1 MRICAG
7 CFKAEDWKDFFSES
21 RVFPQK
27 CSFCGRKA
35 DVVEFRNLFPFI
47 HKLLTLFKKSDSGS
61 RVYEI
66 INDDFGIFA
75 DNKVARKIFKSTIA
89 KAQCG
94 YSIDDSVAYIDDVV
108 TVKERWLQIKNE
120 VMKEHRFFTVDPT
133 DESWDVY
140 FASDEKYKKIKKG
153 SKFFRGRINEDAENL
168 FYEES
173 ELGMPPPEKA
183 RAGRIN
189 PYGIPC
195 LYLTKNVDSIIYEL
209 RASHGDKIS
218 IGTFVASDDLNII
231 DFDYRPLVFDDV
243 CRQKGVE
250 KLQDTVREFLL
261 KKQIGF
267 DLSKPI
273 HRYGVKEIEYVPTQ
287 YICEYIKIHGAD
299 GVMFNSAVHR
309 GGKNLVLFK
318 SDKVKFVGAEVKT
331 VDEPVM
337 RFCQ

>member
-1 MRICAG
+1 MRICAE
-7 CFKAEDWKDFFSES
+7 CFKAQDWKDFFSES

-35 DVVEFRNLFPFI
+35 DVVEFGNLFPFI

-75 DNKVARKIFKSTIA
+75 DNKVARKILKSTIA

-168 FYEES
+168 FYLS
-173 ELGMPPPEKA
+173 KRTMNYLG
-183 RAGRIN
+183 I
-189 PYGIPC
+189 
-195 LYLTKNVDSIIYEL
+195 L
-209 RASHGDKIS
+209 RTYQGTMTTQDTAAFDDTRLMVFHLNSLDRTFSH
-218 IGTFVASDDLNII
+218 TFVAVL
-231 DFDYRPLVFDDV
+231 
-243 CRQKGVE
+243 
-250 KLQDTVREFLL
+250 T
-261 KKQIGF
+261 
-267 DLSKPI
+267 LSI
-273 HRYGVKEIEYVPTQ
+273 
-287 YICEYIKIHGAD
+287 
-299 GVMFNSAVHR
+299 
-309 GGKNLVLFK
+309 FK
-318 SDKVKFVGAEVKT
+318 F
-331 VDEPVM
+331 
-337 RFCQ
+337 